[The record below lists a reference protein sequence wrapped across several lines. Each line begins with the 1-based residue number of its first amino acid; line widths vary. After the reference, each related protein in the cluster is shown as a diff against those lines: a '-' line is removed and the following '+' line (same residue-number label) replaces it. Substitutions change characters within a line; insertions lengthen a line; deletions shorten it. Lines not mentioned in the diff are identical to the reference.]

1 MAWSK
6 SDLSIPGPLGAAPT
20 NNATST
26 SLNPSYK
33 LEVVLIFLNNGNE
46 QSSSSALTP
55 VKDYSAKGK
64 STKLRFTG

>member
-1 MAWSK
+1 
-6 SDLSIPGPLGAAPT
+6 
-20 NNATST
+20 
-26 SLNPSYK
+26 LNPSFK

-55 VKDYSAKGK
+55 VKAYSAKGK